1 MRALIVGAGIAGPV
15 LGIFLRRLG
24 VDVTIC
30 ESRRA
35 AATDEGVFLG
45 VAPNGMNVL
54 AEIGADRAIL
64 ARGTPAAGFAFLN
77 ARGKQIG
84 MIDGLGDEARY
95 GAPLVM
101 VRRGEL
107 HSVLVGAAIDAGVAV
122 RFGAS
127 LAALDRSDP
136 RSVTA
141 RFHDGSEETADLVIG
156 CDGIRSATRAL
167 AIPDAPAPQFLDMLD
182 FGGYGR
188 ADHAPLAVGWNVMV
202 FGRRAFFG
210 AFRRP
215 DGEIWWFHNSGARE
229 PLHALDP
236 EARRA
241 RILALHDGDPTWIGD
256 IVRSTPAVFG
266 PWPLHDIRTIPSW
279 HAGRVCVIGDAA
291 HATSPSAGQGA
302 SLAMEDAMM
311 LARCLRDSG
320 MDPERAFPELE
331 AARRERVERV
341 VERSR
346 RYGSPKAPSSA
357 LAAWARDRLLPLFLK
372 MGVSEQRELYA
383 YRIEWES
390 AGGVARAGS

>member
-1 MRALIVGAGIAGPV
+1 MRALIVGAGTAGPV

-24 VDVTIC
+24 VGVTIC
-30 ESRRA
+30 EARRA

-54 AEIGADRAIL
+54 AQIGADRAVL
-64 ARGTPAAGFAFLN
+64 ACGTPASGFMFLN
-77 ARGKQIG
+77 ARGRPIG
-84 MIDGLGDEARY
+84 VIDGLGDEARY

-107 HSVLVGAAIDAGVAV
+107 HATLVAAALEAGVEV
-122 RFGAS
+122 RFCAR
-127 LAALDRSDP
+127 LNELERSDP
-136 RSVTA
+136 RVVRA
-141 RFHDGSEETADLVIG
+141 RFDDGTEEVADFAVG
-156 CDGIRSATRAL
+156 CDGIRSSTRAL
-167 AIPDAPAPQFLDMLD
+167 ALPDAPAPEFLDMLD

-188 ADHAPLAVGWNVMV
+188 ADHAPLEVGWNVMV

-215 DGEIWWFHNSGARE
+215 DGEIWWFHNSGERE
-229 PLHALDP
+229 PLQELDP

-241 RILALHDGDPTWIGD
+241 RILALHEGDPSWIGD
-256 IVRSTPAVFG
+256 VVRSTPAVFG
-266 PWPLHDIRTIPSW
+266 PWPLHDIRTIPTW

-311 LARCLRDSG
+311 LARCLRDAG
-320 MDPERAFPELE
+320 MDPERAFRDLE
-331 AARRERVERV
+331 AARRARVERV

-346 RYGSPKAPSSA
+346 RYGSPKTPSSA

-372 MGVSEQRELYA
+372 MGASEQRELYA
-383 YRIEWES
+383 YRIEWE
-390 AGGVARAGS
+390 AT